1 LIEDRA
7 IEGLPESP
15 GVYLFK
21 DNADGII
28 YVGKAKSIRDRV
40 KSYFRNDVKD
50 TKTKVLVES
59 IEYVDFILTVNE
71 KEAFLLENNLIKQ
84 HAPKY
89 NIVLKDDKSYL
100 SLKLTIKDPYPGL
113 FVTRKIVDD
122 GSLYFGPYPHGRE
135 VKDILKLLQSIY
147 PLRKCKET
155 VFRNRKR
162 ACILY
167 EIGKCPAP
175 CVMPVNA
182 GEYAR
187 TIEQVK
193 DFLMGRDEKLL
204 KDIEEG
210 IAGKIASWDFEGAQ
224 VLKERH
230 QAIKGM
236 SQKQNVHEHFGKNRD
251 IWAFSER
258 RHVISMVVLIVRG
271 GVLLSRRIF
280 KETFYTQDSAS
291 TVMTFLFQYY
301 LARPIPDEIILSE
314 EMEDCDV
321 LEKYLTEKRKGLVRI
336 LGPNHRGAQDVVRLA
351 IENLHEPEIL
361 PLDQAF
367 QEALRLKVRPQRIEI
382 YDISHIAGQNPT
394 GAMTVFKD
402 FKPAKDQYRVFH
414 VRGEATLDDV
424 AMIKEVLTR
433 RVNNLDLGPLPD
445 LFVIDGGKGQLA
457 AAHKVLRANN
467 IDRDIVSIAKGEG
480 RKRMEDVIYMPARK
494 NRLAIP
500 RVSAVFK
507 EIVKMRDEAHR
518 FAVASHRRWRRKDNL
533 PSPSSRRK
541 QGTKKG

>member
-1 LIEDRA
+1 MIEERL
-7 IEGLPESP
+7 IEGLPEAP

-21 DNADGII
+21 DNGNNII

-40 KSYFRNDVKD
+40 RSYFRNDVKD

-59 IEYVDFILTVNE
+59 IQEIDFILTANE

-84 HAPKY
+84 HTPKY

-100 SLKLTIKDPYPGL
+100 SLKLTIKDRYPAL

-135 VKDILKLLQSIY
+135 VKDILKLLQRIY
-147 PLRKCKET
+147 PIRKCKET

-175 CVMPVNA
+175 CVMPVEA
-182 GEYAR
+182 DDYAR
-187 TIEQVK
+187 TIDQVK
-193 DFLMGRDEKLL
+193 DFLLGRDEKLL
-204 KDIEEG
+204 KDIEKG
-210 IAGKIASWDFEGAQ
+210 ISKKIASWDFEGAQ
-224 VLKERH
+224 VLKDRY
-230 QAIKGM
+230 QAIKAM

-251 IWAFSER
+251 IWAFFER
-258 RHVISMVVLIVRG
+258 AHIISMVVLVVRG
-271 GVLLSRRIF
+271 GVLLSRRMF
-280 KETFYTQDSAS
+280 KETFYAHDSAA
-291 TVMTFLFQYY
+291 TITTFLFQYY
-301 LARPIPDEIILSE
+301 SAQPIPDEIILSE
-314 EMEDCDV
+314 EIEDAGV
-321 LEKYLTEKRKGLVRI
+321 LEKYLIERKKGPVRI
-336 LGPNHRGAQDVVRLA
+336 LGPNHRNARDVVRLA
-351 IENLHEPEIL
+351 IENLHERETL

-367 QEALRLKVRPQRIEI
+367 QETLRLRGRPRRIEI
-382 YDISHIAGQNPT
+382 YDISHISGQNPT
-394 GAMTVFKD
+394 GAMTVFQD

-414 VRGEATLDDV
+414 IRGEATLDDV

-433 RVNNLDLGPLPD
+433 RVNNPELGPLPD
-445 LFVIDGGKGQLA
+445 LFIIDGGKGQLA
-457 AAHKVLRANN
+457 AAYKVLKLNHVE
-467 IDRDIVSIAKGEG
+467 RDIISIAKGEG

-507 EIVKMRDEAHR
+507 EIVRMRDEAHR
-518 FAVASHRRWRRKDNL
+518 FAVASHRRWRKKDNL
-533 PSPSSRRK
+533 RK
-541 QGTKKG
+541 TGKGL